1 MRHSAKITTI
11 MALVLLLCGCR
22 TQKAVEWRTVTDTV
36 RVASTDTVRLTDFR
50 YKVDSV
56 RVRDTV
62 KVYLEGG
69 TKVVE
74 RTKWVDRWRIDS
86 TGISELRVRCD
97 SLSRAKADTKVV
109 EKPVEVNVLRWWQ
122 RLLMG
127 IGGIA
132 LTGAAAFLGIRYLRK

>member
-1 MRHSAKITTI
+1 MAKIVTFLT
-11 MALVLLLCGCR
+11 LVLLLCGCR

-62 KVYLEGG
+62 KVYLDGG

-86 TGISELRVRCD
+86 TGINELRVRCD

-132 LTGAAAFLGIRYLRK
+132 LTAGAAYAGYRRLRR